1 MCLSGLL
8 TVFSVSLFGQS
19 LGLSSASASRGQQ
32 VMIELALESPAGK
45 EPLALQWDLRIPLA
59 PVALI
64 DDRLLVGF
72 AAQEAGK
79 SLYCAAKEDLVE
91 THTVRCI
98 LVGGRK
104 PIPNGTIAL
113 LRLKIATNAPIG
125 STLVRV
131 ERGLAVSKD
140 LEQVPLRL
148 VETTVA
154 IRR

>member
-1 MCLSGLL
+1 
-8 TVFSVSLFGQS
+8 
-19 LGLSSASASRGQQ
+19 
-32 VMIELALESPAGK
+32 MIELALASPAGK

-59 PVALI
+59 PAALV

-72 AAQEAGK
+72 VAREAAK
-79 SLYCAAKEDLVE
+79 SLYCAPPTKMDE

-98 LVGGRK
+98 LAGGRK

-113 LRLKIATNAPIG
+113 LKLKIATHAPIG
-125 STLVRV
+125 STRVRV
-131 ERGLAVSKD
+131 ERGLAVSRD
-140 LEQVPLRL
+140 LEQVPLRV